1 MHLHHVDTHDSL
13 SLYSSLTLYS
23 SSRHCVANAIA
34 EESSRYHSTRDQ
46 SDTGAGNQ
54 QHDQTQGSDHSRPI
68 ETEGPDTGQDE
79 LDERISQAEAIRLA
93 MALIEGAQYASEDRT
108 AKAEKLCER
117 IRLIGGQ
124 APSSD
129 DETNET
135 LGNRLRS
142 LSRTRDRN
150 LAEQLQLQVRFDDA
164 EHYKLDGCRSMIVW
178 MDVHLGIAK
187 TNASEQLRVG
197 RALQELPI
205 LESLFTLGQISFS
218 QLREVTRVATS
229 QTDAEFALATLAL
242 SVTETREYCLRF
254 RHDTDRD
261 EDARL
266 AAQHGQDISDA
277 HAALRAYERRTLSFS
292 EPDAHSTRIVIEL
305 PRELGEEFRRSLEQ
319 CEDWIREGGDD
330 LPQDISHL
338 SHRDADNITSQQQ
351 LHNTDFVAEKV
362 DAGATIRPTATQLR
376 ADAALLMSRQS
387 LANAGQ
393 PVAMAD
399 RYRVHVNLD
408 LRQLI
413 ESFDDE
419 QSSKSATAENSNCCT
434 GGNHETRATDSEQ
447 ESITERPWLHGAGP
461 VSRATAQR
469 LAEIAGFTLVL
480 RDDEGEVLATADK
493 APPFTRRQLRT
504 LRARDRRC
512 QMPGCGSTRHA
523 EGHHVV
529 HRENGGQS
537 TMDNAVHLCGACH
550 RLLHEG
556 GFRLER
562 IGPNG
567 ADMGQQAAQVHA
579 ADNASQARA
588 QAKVARIRRYRL
600 YGADGREYASVNAA
614 RANMNVG
621 ATSDRKHRAER
632 ARKAHQTQQPQ
643 QPQQPQQTSDTR
655 DSTKTTNTREYTYA
669 HTHAPIP
676 QKSSAPHS
684 RTDAIV

>member
-1 MHLHHVDTHDSL
+1 MNASDSL
-13 SLYSSLTLYS
+13 AGKHPLLTMK
-23 SSRHCVANAIA
+23 
-34 EESSRYHSTRDQ
+34 
-46 SDTGAGNQ
+46 
-54 QHDQTQGSDHSRPI
+54 
-68 ETEGPDTGQDE
+68 
-79 LDERISQAEAIRLA
+79 A
-93 MALIEGAQYASEDRT
+93 M
-108 AKAEKLCER
+108 K
-117 IRLIGGQ
+117 
-124 APSSD
+124 PW
-129 DETNET
+129 
-135 LGNRLRS
+135 GNRLRS

-178 MDVHLGIAK
+178 MDTHLGIAK

-197 RALQELPI
+197 RALQQLPI

-254 RHDTDRD
+254 RHDVDRD
-261 EDARL
+261 DDARL

-319 CEDWIREGGDD
+319 CEDWIREIGDD
-330 LPQDISHL
+330 PLHGVAHL
-338 SHRDADNITSQQQ
+338 GHHDVDKLASQHPH
-351 LHNTDFVAEKV
+351 HNTDFGAGKV
-362 DAGATIRPTATQLR
+362 DAGAPIKPTATQLR

-387 LANAGQ
+387 LANAGHA
-393 PVAMAD
+393 VAMAD

-408 LRQLI
+408 LGQLI
-413 ESFDDE
+413 ESFDDD
-419 QSSKSATAENSNCCT
+419 QSSKAPAAENSNCCT
-434 GGNHETRATDSEQ
+434 GGNHGIQATDNER

-480 RDDEGEVLATADK
+480 RDDEGDVLATADK
-493 APPFTRRQLRT
+493 APPFTKRQLRT

-579 ADNASQARA
+579 ADSASRARA

-600 YGADGREYASVNAA
+600 YGADGSEYASVNAA
-614 RANMNVG
+614 RASMNVG
-621 ATSDRKHRAER
+621 DAGGQSRWAGWDE
-632 ARKAHQTQQPQ
+632 QTR
-643 QPQQPQQTSDTR
+643 QTRQSR
-655 DSTKTTNTREYTYA
+655 NTRQPTQPPSHEDYA
-669 HTHAPIP
+669 PDQKHTSPNTE
-676 QKSSAPHS
+676 KTRSSAF
-684 RTDAIV
+684 VN